1 MTKVMNVVNK
11 RNEDTGVATLNVET
25 GKYDIT
31 FKGGKEKTVTES
43 TFKRWYTV
51 LEDVEVKEN
60 EKAGTPSLETIQA
73 DIEME
78 ESMDEELNTFG
89 ETDTEKRINK
99 VLADKT
105 IADEDKLEKLAEE
118 GLSTELPN
126 GWSHSGLA
134 ETLSDA
140 GQQPMVLVNHTVTAT
155 RNGYPK
161 STELYKLAEAELML
175 EVVYLRN
182 HTKSLKIMDE
192 GVTVW
197 QSPKASVKDLGNEFF
212 VTTESTK
219 SFKDNL
225 KSARNSN
232 AGILAYFEKCDAF
245 ENEISK

>member
-1 MTKVMNVVNK
+1 MKVVNK
-11 RNEDTGVATLNVET
+11 RNEDTGVATFNTEI
-25 GKYDIT
+25 GKYEIAFDN
-31 FKGGKEKTVTES
+31 GKEKKVTES

-51 LEDVEVKEN
+51 LVEVEVEVEVGEN
-60 EKAGTPSLETIQA
+60 EKASTPSLETIQA

-89 ETDTEKRINK
+89 ETDTEKRVNE

-105 IADEDKLEKLAEE
+105 TADEDKLEKLVEE
-118 GLSTELPN
+118 GLSTELAN

-134 ETLSDA
+134 DTLHSA
-140 GQQPMVLVNHTVTAT
+140 GQQSMVLVNHTVTAT

-161 STELYKLAEAELML
+161 STELYKLAEAKLML

-197 QSPKASVKDLGNEFF
+197 QSPKASVKELGNEFF

-232 AGILAYFEKCDAF
+232 AEILAYFEKCDAF

>member
-1 MTKVMNVVNK
+1 MEKTMKVVNK

-25 GKYDIT
+25 GKYNIT

-51 LEDVEVKEN
+51 LEDVEVGEN

-73 DIEME
+73 DINME
-78 ESMDEELNTFG
+78 ESMDEELNTLG
-89 ETDTEKRINK
+89 ETPKEVKKIMADTT
-99 VLADKT
+99 LT
-105 IADEDKLEKLAEE
+105 EDTQNEKLAEQ
-118 GLSTELPN
+118 GWSNELGA

-140 GQQPMVLVNHTVTAT
+140 GQLKMVLINHTVAAT

-161 STELYKLAEAELML
+161 STEVYQLANSELVL

-182 HTKSLKIMDE
+182 HTKSLKVLK
-192 GVTVW
+192 GAATVW
-197 QSPKASVKDLGNEFF
+197 QSSKASVKELGNEFF

-232 AGILAYFEKCDAF
+232 AGILAYFKKCDAF